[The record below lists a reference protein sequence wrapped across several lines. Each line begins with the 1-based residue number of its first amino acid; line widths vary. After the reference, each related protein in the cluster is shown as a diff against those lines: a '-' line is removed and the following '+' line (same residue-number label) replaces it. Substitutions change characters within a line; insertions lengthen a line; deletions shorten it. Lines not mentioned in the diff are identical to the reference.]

1 MKRTI
6 GIITALS
13 LILCLFGCFE
23 KKGDVKDVTVKPVAS
38 DIYSEEDIDSAINVI
53 KEDFKENWGGCVL
66 KEIYYIGDDELPDFS
81 DYPDRYGADEVIVL
95 LSTFDAVSPLGDSGL
110 NEMLYTNWN
119 WILVREKGKEWKHVD
134 HGY

>member
-1 MKRTI
+1 M
-6 GIITALS
+6 
-13 LILCLFGCFE
+13 
-23 KKGDVKDVTVKPVAS
+23 
-38 DIYSEEDIDSAINVI
+38 
-53 KEDFKENWGGCVL
+53 
-66 KEIYYIGDDELPDFS
+66 GDDELPDFS